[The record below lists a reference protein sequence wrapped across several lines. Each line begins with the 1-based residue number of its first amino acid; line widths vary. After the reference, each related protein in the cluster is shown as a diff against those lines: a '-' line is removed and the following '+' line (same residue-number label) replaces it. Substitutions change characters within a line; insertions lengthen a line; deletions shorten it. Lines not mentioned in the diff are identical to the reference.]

1 MDIDGEYECTQLIQ
15 IAKKAGLRTVAL
27 CDHNSMQ
34 GIDTMREEG
43 NRHGIHVIAAIEFDS
58 LFHGYETHII
68 GYGLDY
74 HAPVFQNLQEE
85 INALEFAAF
94 RKKAQRLQELYQVV
108 MPLEYLLHRC
118 ETENPFQVIYGTFLQ
133 LAQQK
138 DSGAASVFHRWK
150 RQRMRLWTF
159 IGMFVPME
167 KAFVRSLSGSTDC
180 Y

>member
-1 MDIDGEYECTQLIQ
+1 MTSMVDLHLHSKWSIDGEYECTQLIQ

-74 HAPVFQNLQEE
+74 HAPVFQNLHEE

-108 MPLEYLLHRC
+108 MPLE
-118 ETENPFQVIYGTFLQ
+118 
-133 LAQQK
+133 
-138 DSGAASVFHRWK
+138 
-150 RQRMRLWTF
+150 
-159 IGMFVPME
+159 
-167 KAFVRSLSGSTDC
+167 
-180 Y
+180 

>member
-1 MDIDGEYECTQLIQ
+1 MTSMVDLHLHSKWSIDGEYECTQLIQ

-43 NRHGIHVIAAIEFDS
+43 NRHGVHVIAAIEFDS

-74 HAPVFQNLQEE
+74 HAPVFRNLHEE

-94 RKKAQRLQELYQVV
+94 RKR
-108 MPLEYLLHRC
+108 H
-118 ETENPFQVIYGTFLQ
+118 
-133 LAQQK
+133 
-138 DSGAASVFHRWK
+138 SGC
-150 RQRMRLWTF
+150 
-159 IGMFVPME
+159 
-167 KAFVRSLSGSTDC
+167 RSCTR
-180 Y
+180 

>member
-1 MDIDGEYECTQLIQ
+1 MTSMVDLHLHSKWSIDGEYECTQLIQ

-43 NRHGIHVIAAIEFDS
+43 NRHGVHVIAAIEFDS

-74 HAPVFQNLQEE
+74 HAPVFQNLHEE

-94 RKKAQRLQELYQVV
+94 RKKAQRLQEL
-108 MPLEYLLHRC
+108 
-118 ETENPFQVIYGTFLQ
+118 
-133 LAQQK
+133 
-138 DSGAASVFHRWK
+138 
-150 RQRMRLWTF
+150 
-159 IGMFVPME
+159 
-167 KAFVRSLSGSTDC
+167 
-180 Y
+180 